1 MKQMAEKPPELTKIK
16 KVKEV
21 AKVPETA
28 FNGEQLGLFQSL
40 LANNQEER
48 DAASNSIE
56 IWDTIP
62 RCSVSR
68 LQQSKMR
75 IEGRF
80 LDTIEIGFQ
89 LGGRQLAAEIR
100 PAQVKDK
107 KTGKYISYYPSAR
120 EELIELALRK
130 LAAEQQAGF
139 FDDVSYRSGLRFTL
153 HALRTELEN
162 QGHSL
167 RYDELIEGLQILHF
181 SNISVSGDGTGDD
194 EHFVSSS
201 YLPALS
207 GVGVSKTGDNSKARF
222 AVEFHP
228 LVTRSI
234 NKMAYRQNNYKRLMS
249 CKSQL
254 QRWILNQL
262 VLKNLKASSIT
273 KFTIK
278 YSTIKRDSGLLEGYS
293 RERDAI
299 AAVTEAFEG
308 LKTLTEEEKQAALM
322 KGQPLKGL
330 TEEQGG
336 GVIGQLEITEELDK
350 RGKGSPK
357 LIDVSYTISPTKA
370 FIAEQVRANGRLKL
384 VHEGKKTPV

>member
-1 MKQMAEKPPELTKIK
+1 MTAKETKAIK
-16 KVKEV
+16 NRGIREV
-21 AKVPETA
+21 APVAEGA
-28 FNGEQLGLFQSL
+28 FVGEQLGLFQDL
-40 LANNQEER
+40 LANNQAER
-48 DAASNSIE
+48 DAASNAIE

-75 IEGRF
+75 TAEGF
-80 LDTIEIGFQ
+80 LHVLNIDFQ
-89 LGGRQLAAEIR
+89 LGGRQLVAEIR

-107 KTGKYISYYPSAR
+107 KTGKYLSYYPSAR

-130 LAAEQQAGF
+130 LAVEQQAGF
-139 FDDVSYRSGLRFTL
+139 FDKPNYRSGLRFTL
-153 HALRTELEN
+153 YALRTELEK

-181 SNISVSGDGTGDD
+181 SNISVSGDGTGGD

-262 VLKNLKASSIT
+262 VLKNLKASEIT

-278 YSTIKRDSGLLEGYS
+278 YSTIKRDSGLLEGYA
-293 RERDAI
+293 RERAAL
-299 AAVTEAFEG
+299 AAVNEAFEG
-308 LKTLTEEEKQAALM
+308 LKTLTEE
-322 KGQPLKGL
+322 
-330 TEEQGG
+330 QGG
-336 GVIGQLEITEELDK
+336 AVIGQLEIAEE
-350 RGKGSPK
+350 RGERGK
-357 LIDVSYTISPTKA
+357 LIDVAYMISPTKA
-370 FIAEQVRANGRLKL
+370 FIAEQVRANGRLKKAT
-384 VHEGKKTPV
+384 VEGKKVPV